1 MKLVLALTLL
11 IASPEAPSTDLMKE
25 SHFTVMAK
33 KKKKNGIFKRIFK
46 KKCKCPKVR

>member
-11 IASPEAPSTDLMKE
+11 IASPEAPTENLIKHSNYA
-25 SHFTVMAK
+25 VMAK